1 MKEIHLMGCESFTLH
16 EQSPEANSDDVAT
29 VYIRFGK
36 IPENEQSNM
45 KQHSVTIG
53 KEKGVSCYRAVYQ
66 DGKYLPIIPIPCTE
80 DTLCTLDYCLLES
93 SKGIRPV
100 YLIIGDEVGVGMD
113 KEPLL
118 RNIKILADIS
128 EDYLDMY
135 TG

>member
-1 MKEIHLMGCESFTLH
+1 MKESHLIEQESFTLNR
-16 EQSPEANSDDVAT
+16 QSLEVDSKEVAT

-53 KEKGVSCYRAVYQ
+53 KEKGVSCYKAFYQ
-66 DGKYLPIIPIPCTE
+66 NGKYLPTVPIPCTE

-93 SKGIRPV
+93 SKGLRPV

-118 RNIKILADIS
+118 RNIEILADIS
-128 EDYLDMY
+128 EDYLGMY
-135 TG
+135 AG